1 MEKVTLTL
9 PDLKPK
15 SFLLKGSNKLPAR
28 QEWKG

>member
-1 MEKVTLTL
+1 MEVTLSV
-9 PDLKPK
+9 PNLKLE